1 MVPFLKKIRNPKSE
15 ARNPKQIRNSNV
27 QMFKTEAAWMIDYNV
42 WDIWIFVI

>member
-1 MVPFLKKIRNPKSE
+1 MVPFLKKIRNPKLG
-15 ARNPKQIRNSNV
+15 IRNKFEI